1 MEYTIQL
8 REDQK
13 VILVTACGEWD
24 ATIDNNMV
32 FEILEMIDSSGYEQ
46 VLLDLRE
53 LQFDFPVFQIFGR
66 AKEMREQRRQ
76 FGKGSSK
83 AALVYSPNNAK
94 TEEDMQFFE
103 NAARNRGLPYRTFKD
118 IEDALKWFGDTE

>member
-8 REDQK
+8 KEDQK

-103 NAARNRGLPYRTFKD
+103 NAARNRGLPYRIFKD
-118 IEDALKWFGDTE
+118 IEDALKWFAARE